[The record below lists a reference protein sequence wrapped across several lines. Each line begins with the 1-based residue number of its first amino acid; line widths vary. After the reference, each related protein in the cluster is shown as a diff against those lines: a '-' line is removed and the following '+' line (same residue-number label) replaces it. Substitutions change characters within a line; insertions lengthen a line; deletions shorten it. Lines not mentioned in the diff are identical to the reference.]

1 MPPQPYTV
9 RVPDEVLDDLRA
21 RIAATR
27 WPSQIAGSGWDYGA
41 DTDYIKELLAYWRDG
56 FDWRAQEA
64 RLNSFANFKAE
75 IDGLGIHFVHER
87 GKGEGAIPLLMLH
100 GWPST
105 YIQMLETI
113 PLLTQPDAGGVCF
126 DVVAASLPGYGFSD
140 IPAESGMDERRMA
153 GLFVKL
159 MKELGYEKFAARGSD
174 IGGGVLNLL
183 GAHHAANLIG
193 LHQTGI
199 RPLVLKVPDDLTEAE
214 KTFVAQVQQWGIH
227 ERAYAA
233 LHNTK
238 PQTLAHALNDSPA
251 GLAAWIVEKFRSWS
265 DCNGDVEKRFSK
277 DELLTNLTIYWATQ
291 TITSSI
297 RVYYEIFHA
306 GPQAGPDP
314 SVPIAYLM
322 AAQDIAMPPRE
333 WVERT
338 TKLARWT
345 QLDTGGHFLEWEEPA
360 LVADDLRAFFGGLK
374 GAA

>member
-1 MPPQPYTV
+1 MPAQPFTIHV
-9 RVPDEVLDDLRA
+9 ADDVLDDLRA

-27 WPSQIAGSGWDYGA
+27 WPGHIAGSGWDYGA

-75 IDGLGIHFVHER
+75 IDGIGLHFVHER

-105 YIQMLETI
+105 HIQMLDTI
-113 PLLTQPDAGGVCF
+113 PLLTEPDENGVCF

-140 IPAESGMDERRMA
+140 IPTEPGMDERRMA
-153 GLFVKL
+153 GLFVQL
-159 MKELGYEKFAARGSD
+159 MSELGYDRFAARGSD
-174 IGGGVLNLL
+174 IGGGVLNLM
-183 GAHHAANLIG
+183 GAHFADSLIG

-199 RPLVLKVPDDLTEAE
+199 RPLILQVPDDLTEAE
-214 KTFVAQVQQWGIH
+214 KTYVAQVQHWGIH

-233 LHNTK
+233 LHGTK
-238 PQTLAHALNDSPA
+238 PQTVAHALNDSPA

-306 GPQAGPDP
+306 GPQPGPDP
-314 SVPIAYLM
+314 SVPLAYLM
-322 AAQDIAMPPRE
+322 AAHDIAMPPRE

-345 QLDTGGHFLEWEEPA
+345 QLDRGGHFLEWEEPA
-360 LVADDLRAFFGGLK
+360 LVAEDLRAFFGELT